1 MTKLTVALITRNEE
15 DRLRPTLEAI
25 KDIANE
31 IVVVDSG
38 SQDKTLDIAHEFNA
52 KTCFHE
58 FEGYSEQK
66 NFLTSLCTGDFIL
79 FLDADEVVP
88 QSLKEEIIEA
98 INQDD
103 INGFFIN
110 RKTHYL
116 GKLLNKAWQPNFRL
130 RLARRSANPTWVGDV
145 VHEQLKVDGKTANL
159 KAHIVHYSYRNIE
172 DHYNRT
178 IKYAKLSALSYYK
191 KGKKASLFKIL
202 VNPFFSFFKLYI
214 IKLGFIDGVPGLIA
228 GVSAF
233 IYTFL
238 KYVFLYEMYL
248 NKKD

>member
-1 MTKLTVALITRNEE
+1 MNKLTVALITRNEE
-15 DRLRPTLEAI
+15 DRLKPTLEAI
-25 KDIANE
+25 KDIADE

-52 KTCFHE
+52 KTYFHE
-58 FEGYSEQK
+58 FEGYAEQK

-88 QSLKEEIIEA
+88 PSLKEEIKKA
-98 INQDD
+98 IKQEEV
-103 INGFFIN
+103 NGFFIN

-130 RLARRSANPTWVGDV
+130 RLVRRSANPIWVGDV
-145 VHEQLKVDGKTANL
+145 VHEQLKVDGKTSNL
-159 KAHIVHYSYRNIE
+159 QSFIIHYSYRNIE

-178 IKYAKLSALSYYK
+178 IKYAKLSAISYYK
-191 KGKKASLFKIL
+191 KGKKPSLLKIL
-202 VNPFFSFFKLYI
+202 LNPSFSFFKLYI
-214 IKLGFIDGVPGLIA
+214 VKLGFLDGIPGLIA
-228 GVSAF
+228 GISAF

-248 NKKD
+248 NKKN